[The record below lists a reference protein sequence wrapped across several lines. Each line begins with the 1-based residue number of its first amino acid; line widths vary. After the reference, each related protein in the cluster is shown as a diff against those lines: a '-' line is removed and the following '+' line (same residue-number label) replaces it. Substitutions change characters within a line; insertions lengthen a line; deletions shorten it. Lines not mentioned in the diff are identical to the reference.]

1 MVGNLSNFT
10 KLDVLRCLFRI
21 EKPLS
26 RSALSESLELGE
38 GTIRSILDILK
49 GNNLL
54 VSDKKGHYLSQK
66 GKDLLKEANR
76 NISISKAD
84 LSSLF
89 PRKKGIAVQIKHIK
103 NKKDLGK
110 AYELRDTAVKA
121 GADGALIL
129 EYDQRLK
136 LYELEDANNGYD
148 FKEIENKFSLEK
160 NDLVVAAYADS
171 YKLAEYGALAV
182 AIEANNSLKSIMQK
196 LK

>member
-1 MVGNLSNFT
+1 MVGNIAGFT
-10 KLDVLRCLFRI
+10 NLDLLRCLFKI
-21 EKPLS
+21 EKPMS

-54 VSDKKGHYLSQK
+54 VSGKKGHYLSQK
-66 GKDLLKEANR
+66 GKEILKEANK

-84 LSSLF
+84 LSFVFS
-89 PRKKGIAVQIKHIK
+89 RKKGIAVQIKHVK
-103 NKKDLGK
+103 NKKGLGK

-129 EYDQRLK
+129 KYDGRLK
-136 LYELEDANNGYD
+136 LYELEDTNNVRG
-148 FKEIENKFSLEK
+148 FKEIENEFSLEK

-182 AIEANNSLKSIMQK
+182 AIEVSSNLKSIMQK

>member
-1 MVGNLSNFT
+1 MVGNLPNFT

-26 RSALSESLELGE
+26 RSVLSERLELGE

-54 VSDKKGHYLSQK
+54 ASGKKGHYLSQK
-66 GKDLLKEANR
+66 GKELLKEVNK
-76 NISISKAD
+76 NIGISKAD
-84 LSSLF
+84 LSFVF
-89 PRKKGIAVQIKHIK
+89 PSKKGIAVQIRHAK
-103 NKKDLGK
+103 NKKGLAK

-129 EYDQRLK
+129 EYDGKLR
-136 LYELEDANNGYD
+136 LYELETSTNKYD
-148 FKEIENKFSLEK
+148 FDEIGKNFSLEK
-160 NDLVVAAYADS
+160 TDLVIAAYADS
-171 YKLAEYGALAV
+171 YKLAEYGALAA
-182 AIEANNSLKSIMQK
+182 AIEANNSLKSIVQK

>member
-1 MVGNLSNFT
+1 MVGNFPNFT

-21 EKPLS
+21 DGPLS

-38 GTIRSILDILK
+38 GTIRSILGILK
-49 GNNLL
+49 GNKLI

-66 GKDLLKEANR
+66 GKELLEKINK
-76 NISISKAD
+76 NIRISKTD
-84 LSSLF
+84 LPSIF
-89 PRKKGIAVQIKHIK
+89 PRKKMIAFQINHAK
-103 NKKDLGK
+103 NKKSPWK

-129 EYDQRLK
+129 EYDGRLK
-136 LYELEDANNGYD
+136 LYEFHDNGNEYD
-148 FKEIENKFSLEK
+148 FEEIENEFSLGK
-160 NDLVVAAYADS
+160 SDLVVVAYADS

-182 AIEANNSLKSIMQK
+182 AVEVSKSLKSIMQK